1 MRDDQAVKRIEL
13 VKVTGLSEL
22 AEMSV
27 EARMVKNTMAESDHT
42 FIAKHSALVHIYNLA
57 GESEKFREFL
67 SKGN

>member
-1 MRDDQAVKRIEL
+1 MREERAVKRIEL

-42 FIAKHSALVHIYNLA
+42 FIAKRSALVHI
-57 GESEKFREFL
+57 
-67 SKGN
+67 